1 MVAALGPLCRPVRP
15 QSDGFSDRRPIGG
28 TKGVRRSFAGI
39 ESAASRLPTGATG
52 MNDDRNSVLEA
63 RWLLAVPASVLLT
76 VLIAGLLLG

>member
-1 MVAALGPLCRPVRP
+1 MVAALGPLCTPVRP

-39 ESAASRLPTGATG
+39 ESAASRLPTGATD

>member
-1 MVAALGPLCRPVRP
+1 
-15 QSDGFSDRRPIGG
+15 
-28 TKGVRRSFAGI
+28 
-39 ESAASRLPTGATG
+39 